1 MTPASEAM
9 SSTETTAPSRPAVP
23 DAPTLRM
30 VGSSGSVC
38 VDGVCSIEPVAASGQ
53 AEAEPS

>member
-1 MTPASEAM
+1 MT
-9 SSTETTAPSRPAVP
+9 STEATAVP